1 MNLHVTV
8 SAIGV
13 LRVQVVL
20 RTRRLNG
27 ADIMGQA
34 VTRQAKLRNPAGR

>member
-1 MNLHVTV
+1 MNLDVTV

-20 RTRRLNG
+20 RTRRFIIPD
-27 ADIMGQA
+27 AMRHAVAGQ
-34 VTRQAKLRNPAGR
+34 TELRDAAGY